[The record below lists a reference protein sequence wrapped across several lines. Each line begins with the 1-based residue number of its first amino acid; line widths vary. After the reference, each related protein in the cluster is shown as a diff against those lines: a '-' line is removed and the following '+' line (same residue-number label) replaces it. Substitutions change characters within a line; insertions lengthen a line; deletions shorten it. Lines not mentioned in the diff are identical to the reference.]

1 MHLKEQTKTG
11 ATRTLTTAICDWLV
25 GLCFR
30 EKQKIESHKTSL
42 LGVECIEGHFAFV
55 REAIMDLTTLFYNLR
70 EEVSCSV
77 CSDLFTDPK
86 HLSCLHSFCL
96 KCLNRWYETCGGGQA
111 IKCPKCQTLSRV
123 PASGDLKD
131 LPTSFYLNG
140 LIDVL
145 AIKECKNTQV
155 TCGNCDKKSSEASY
169 CFQCCI
175 FYCEQCLVG
184 HNMMRDKKE
193 HRVLAV
199 KEFQDKDYE
208 DVLKRPV
215 FCSKERHQKEE
226 LKYYCKECETA
237 LCQTCVILNHGGH
250 DLRLIEEEAE
260 NKTLEIKS
268 ILQSQREGLDGKL
281 NVIVQL
287 DEDCAKVIQQSEIA
301 RRDVQRFADGL
312 IKTIQAKMKNIIT
325 AVENQTKKSLESLKA
340 KRSAIQQ
347 QVNATESSLKEADKL
362 LKRSTTAEVVQLRK
376 SLQTIFQG
384 LNQTES
390 IVHDPSSLQTLVF
403 VENQKTIDTVNGEEL
418 GFLCMEEGYRKK
430 PSEFLA
436 EGKGLKE
443 GTVGRKAQFNLIT
456 RNAERKQ
463 WYYEGDRVTV
473 EIKDEQEREC
483 VTQVKIDDNKNGI
496 YKITYFPIVQGTFKL
511 LVKVNG
517 EHISCSPF
525 TVILKPFQAKPVL
538 SFGKEGSGDGMF
550 EYPLGVAVSDKDE
563 IVVADQCK
571 HRVQV
576 FDSNGTF
583 LRSFG
588 HKGVNAGEF
597 NCPYGIAINKDRNIF
612 VADRYNHRVQIF
624 SWEGRHLGSFG
635 GKGSLDSQLDHPW
648 GLSLDSAGNV
658 IVADIGNRLI
668 KIFTPDGRFVTKIGG
683 KGSFSFP
690 VHCVQCGEYF
700 IVSDSDEHCIKVF
713 NNVGHFQYKFGRQGQ
728 GDGEFKYPR
737 FLSMTQSKH
746 LLVCDKVNNRIQVF
760 ELDGKFVGKFGT
772 NGRKLGEFKN
782 PFSVAVL
789 SDDQIVVCDKT
800 NHRMQ
805 IFR

>member
-1 MHLKEQTKTG
+1 
-11 ATRTLTTAICDWLV
+11 
-25 GLCFR
+25 
-30 EKQKIESHKTSL
+30 
-42 LGVECIEGHFAFV
+42 
-55 REAIMDLTTLFYNLR
+55 
-70 EEVSCSV
+70 
-77 CSDLFTDPK
+77 
-86 HLSCLHSFCL
+86 
-96 KCLNRWYETCGGGQA
+96 
-111 IKCPKCQTLSRV
+111 
-123 PASGDLKD
+123 
-131 LPTSFYLNG
+131 
-140 LIDVL
+140 
-145 AIKECKNTQV
+145 
-155 TCGNCDKKSSEASY
+155 
-169 CFQCCI
+169 
-175 FYCEQCLVG
+175 
-184 HNMMRDKKE
+184 MRDKKE

-237 LCQTCVILNHGGH
+237 LCQTCVTLNHGGH

-268 ILQSQREGLDGKL
+268 ILQSQREGLDAKL
-281 NVIVQL
+281 SVIAQL
-287 DEDCAKVIQQSEIA
+287 DEDCAKVIQRSEIA
-301 RRDVQRFADGL
+301 KRDVQRFADGL
-312 IKTIQAKMKNIIT
+312 IKTIQAKMQNIIT

-347 QVNATESSLKEADKL
+347 QINATESSLEEADKL
-362 LKRSTTAEVVQLRK
+362 LKRSTTAEVVQLKK

-384 LNQTES
+384 LNQTEP

-443 GTVGRKAQFNLIT
+443 GTVGRKAQFNLII
-456 RNAERKQ
+456 RNAKRKQ
-463 WYYEGDRVTV
+463 WYDERDRVTI

-525 TVILKPFQAKPVL
+525 TVILKPFQVKPVL

-550 EYPLGVAVSDKDE
+550 KFPYGVAVSDGDE
-563 IVVADQCK
+563 IVVGDTGN

-583 LRSFG
+583 LRFFG
-588 HKGVNAGEF
+588 RYGKNDGEF
-597 NCPYGIAINKDRNIF
+597 NYTAGIAINKDRQIF
-612 VADRYNHRVQIF
+612 VADRNNHRMQIF

-635 GKGSLDSQLDHPW
+635 GRGSLDNQLNYPW
-648 GLSLDSAGNV
+648 GLSLESTGNV
-658 IVADIGNRLI
+658 IVADTGNKLI
-668 KIFTPDGRFVTKIGG
+668 KIFTPDGRFVMKIGG
-683 KGSFSFP
+683 QGSFSFP

-700 IVSDSDEHCIKVF
+700 IVSDTGEHCIKVF
-713 NNVGHFQYKFGRQGQ
+713 NREGHFQYKFGKQGE
-728 GDGEFKYPR
+728 GDGEFNYPR
-737 FLSMTQSKH
+737 FLSVTQSKH
-746 LLVCDKVNNRIQVF
+746 LLVCDQGNHRIQVF
-760 ELDGKFVGKFGT
+760 ELDGMFVGKFGT
-772 NGRKLGEFKN
+772 HGSKLGEFDD

-789 SDDQIVVCDKT
+789 SNDQIVVCDKE
-800 NHRMQ
+800 NHRLQ
-805 IFR
+805 IF

>member
-1 MHLKEQTKTG
+1 M
-11 ATRTLTTAICDWLV
+11 
-25 GLCFR
+25 
-30 EKQKIESHKTSL
+30 
-42 LGVECIEGHFAFV
+42 ECIEGHVAFV
-55 REAIMDLTTLFYNLR
+55 PTAIMDLTTLFYNLR

-96 KCLNRWYETCGGGQA
+96 KCLNRWYERCGGGQA
-111 IKCPKCQTLSRV
+111 IKCPKCQALSRV
-123 PASGDLKD
+123 PASSDLKD

-145 AIKECKNTQV
+145 AIKECKSTQV

-237 LCQTCVILNHGGH
+237 LCQTCVTLNHGGH

-268 ILQSQREGLDGKL
+268 ILQSQREGLDAKL
-281 NVIVQL
+281 NVVVQL

-312 IKTIQAKMKNIIT
+312 IKTIQAKMKNVIT

-347 QVNATESSLKEADKL
+347 QINATESSLKEADKL
-362 LKRSTTAEVVQLRK
+362 LKRSTTAEVVQLKK
-376 SLQTIFQG
+376 SLQTIFHG
-384 LNQTES
+384 LNQTEP
-390 IVHDPSSLQTLVF
+390 IVYDPSSLQTLVF
-403 VENQKTIDTVNGEEL
+403 VENQKTIDTVNGEDL
-418 GFLCMEEGYRKK
+418 GFLCMEEGYRKT
-430 PSEFLA
+430 PSDVLA
-436 EGKGLKE
+436 EGEGLKE

-456 RNAERKQ
+456 RNAEKKQ
-463 WYYEGDRVTV
+463 WYDEHDRVTV
-473 EIKDEQEREC
+473 EIKDEEEREC
-483 VTQVKIDDNKNGI
+483 VTEVRIDDNMNGI
-496 YKITYFPIVQGTFKL
+496 YKITYYPIVQGTFKL

-525 TVILKPFQAKPVL
+525 TVILKPFQVKPVL
-538 SFGKEGSGDGMF
+538 SFGKKGSGDGMF
-550 EYPLGVAVSDKDE
+550 EYPLGVAVSDGDE
-563 IVVADQCK
+563 IVVADQLN

-576 FDSNGTF
+576 FDRNGTF

-588 HKGVNAGEF
+588 RKGENDGEF
-597 NCPYGIAINKDRNIF
+597 NHPFGIAINKDRNIF
-612 VADRYNHRVQIF
+612 VADSENHRVQIL

-635 GKGSLDSQLDHPW
+635 GEGSLDSQLADPW
-648 GLSLDSAGNV
+648 GLSLDSTGNV
-658 IVADIGNRLI
+658 IVADTGNKLI
-668 KIFTPDGRFVTKIGG
+668 KIFTPDGRFVMKIGG
-683 KGSFSFP
+683 QGSFNCP

-700 IVSDSDEHCIKVF
+700 VVSDLNEHCIKVF
-713 NNVGHFQYKFGRQGQ
+713 NREGHFQYKFGKKGE
-728 GDGEFKYPR
+728 GDGDFNCPL
-737 FLSMTQSKH
+737 FLSVTQSKH
-746 LLVCDKVNNRIQVF
+746 LLVCDKRNHRIQAV
-760 ELDGKFVGKFGT
+760 ELDGKFVGKSGS
-772 NGRKLGEFKN
+772 NGSKLGEFN
-782 PFSVAVL
+782 GPFSVAVL
-789 SDDQIVVCDKT
+789 SNDQIVVCE
-800 NHRMQ
+800 NNNNRIQ
-805 IFR
+805 IFQ

>member
-1 MHLKEQTKTG
+1 
-11 ATRTLTTAICDWLV
+11 
-25 GLCFR
+25 
-30 EKQKIESHKTSL
+30 
-42 LGVECIEGHFAFV
+42 
-55 REAIMDLTTLFYNLR
+55 
-70 EEVSCSV
+70 
-77 CSDLFTDPK
+77 
-86 HLSCLHSFCL
+86 
-96 KCLNRWYETCGGGQA
+96 
-111 IKCPKCQTLSRV
+111 
-123 PASGDLKD
+123 
-131 LPTSFYLNG
+131 
-140 LIDVL
+140 
-145 AIKECKNTQV
+145 
-155 TCGNCDKKSSEASY
+155 
-169 CFQCCI
+169 
-175 FYCEQCLVG
+175 
-184 HNMMRDKKE
+184 MMRDKKE

-237 LCQTCVILNHGGH
+237 LCQTCVTLNHGGH

-268 ILQSQREGLDGKL
+268 ILQSQREGLDEKL
-281 NVIVQL
+281 NVITQL

-347 QVNATESSLKEADKL
+347 QINATESSLEETDKL
-362 LKRSTTAEVVQLRK
+362 LKRSTTAEVVQLKK

-384 LNQTES
+384 LNQTEP

-403 VENQKTIDTVNGEEL
+403 VENQKTIDTVKGEEL

-443 GTVGRKAQFNLIT
+443 GIVGRKAQFNLIA

-463 WYYEGDRVTV
+463 GYDEHDRVKV

-483 VTQVKIDDNKNGI
+483 VTQVKIDDNKNRI

-525 TVILKPFQAKPVL
+525 TVILKPFQVKPVL
-538 SFGKEGSGDGMF
+538 SFGKEGSGDGM
-550 EYPLGVAVSDKDE
+550 YPYGVAVSDVDE
-563 IVVADQCK
+563 IVVADHVN
-571 HRVQV
+571 HRVHV
-576 FDSNGTF
+576 FDSNSTF

-588 HKGVNAGEF
+588 HKGETAGELD
-597 NCPYGIAINKDRNIF
+597 NPIGIAIDKDGNIF
-612 VADRYNHRVQIF
+612 ISHWGNHRVQIF
-624 SWEGRHLGSFG
+624 SWEGRQLGSFG
-635 GKGSLDSQLDHPW
+635 GKGSLDSQLRNPC
-648 GLSLDSAGNV
+648 GLSLDSTGNV
-658 IVADIGNRLI
+658 IVADAGNKLI
-668 KIFTPDGRFVTKIGG
+668 KIFTPDGRFVMKIGG
-683 KGSFSFP
+683 QGSLNAP
-690 VHCVQCGEYF
+690 IHCVQCGEYF
-700 IVSDSDEHCIKVF
+700 IVSDSAEHCIKVF
-713 NNVGHFQYKFGRQGQ
+713 NREGHFQYKFGKKGE
-728 GDGEFKYPR
+728 GDGEFNCPC
-737 FLSMTQSKH
+737 FLSVTQSKH
-746 LLVCDKVNNRIQVF
+746 LLVCDQGNHRIQVF

-772 NGRKLGEFKN
+772 NGSKLGEFN
-782 PFSVAVL
+782 YPFSVAFL
-789 SDDQIVVCDKT
+789 SNDQIVVCDKA
-800 NHRMQ
+800 NRRIQ
-805 IFR
+805 IFQ